1 MNILRKINKYA
12 FLIIIAVLTAML
24 IFQPDVGIVSLIR
37 LYAKKNAYETSLI
50 EMKARII
57 LMQDKVQRLKYDEA
71 YIETIIR
78 EELGMIRRGEK
89 IIRKTEE

>member
-1 MNILRKINKYA
+1 MNILSKINKYA
-12 FLIIIAVLTAML
+12 FLIIIAVLTAIL
-24 IFQPDVGIVSLIR
+24 IFQPGVGIVSLIR
-37 LYAKKNAYETSLI
+37 LYAKKHAYETSLI

-71 YIETIIR
+71 YMETIIR

-89 IIRKTEE
+89 IIRRAEE